1 MRTYETTFIINP
13 QTDDATI
20 DNHIKQVA
28 DLITSSKGD
37 IIHQENMGT
46 RRLAYE
52 IKGLSQGFYANFVY
66 KAPQDFLNKL
76 DRHFKLNEAY
86 IRNLTIR
93 YDGDPEDI
101 FKKKDLLSKNKPD
114 FYDSRRN
121 KKPDD
126 SQQAPPDKETA
137 PVEKPVEDADA
148 TQEIK
153 IPSIEDTAPSAPID
167 EHPPTEDKGSDESE
181 L

>member
-28 DLITSSKGD
+28 DLITSNKGN

-52 IKGLSQGFYANFVY
+52 IIGLSQGFYANFVY
-66 KAPQDFLNKL
+66 EAPPDFLNKL

-101 FKKKDLLSKNKPD
+101 FKKKDLLGKKPE
-114 FYDSRRN
+114 FYDSKRH

-126 SQQAPPDKETA
+126 SPKAQPAEEAA

-153 IPSIEDTAPSAPID
+153 IPPVEDATPSVPT
-167 EHPPTEDKGSDESE
+167 EEKPPTEDNTSDDSE